1 LEGAE
6 IGQRNGLAGLRGIGP
21 LRSKTN
27 AVVRGEIEALQQSW
41 RQWLRFSEA

>member
-1 LEGAE
+1 LERANHD
-6 IGQRNGLAGLRGIGP
+6 QSDGLTGLRGIGP

-41 RQWLRFSEA
+41 RQWLRLSED